1 MQFNPDTFQETID
14 EFYEEDMNKM
24 CDNIIS
30 YAADFCPVSP
40 NIESALT
47 LVAKESYLAA
57 LKTIERAIMASF
69 K

>member
-14 EFYEEDMNKM
+14 ELWEENMNKM

-30 YAADFCPVSP
+30 YSTDFCPVPP
-40 NIESALT
+40 NVESAL
-47 LVAKESYLAA
+47 LIAAKESYLAA
-57 LKTIERAIMASF
+57 LKTIEHAVIASF